1 MMTGDWVI
9 TATGVISAAGA
20 GREPLHQA
28 LCAATPLA
36 QPAGD
41 EAPGLF
47 TASLQ
52 DFKAKDH
59 IQRRGLRDLSRASQ
73 LACVAAFPLAH
84 LLEHTDPVEVGVV
97 LGTGWGCL
105 ESVVD
110 FEWET
115 CSLKPRFLNPLLFAE
130 TVPNIPAGQISIF
143 FGWSGFSLTVSSSGA
158 SGLEA
163 LRCAM
168 ELLEEERSPMVV
180 AGGADA
186 INVPALRVLQSDGQM
201 ASTARSLPMARDRDG
216 LIGGEGA
223 CLLLLESSDH
233 ARNRGA
239 QPLARLRAAVGRFN
253 GSGSDQGGPR
263 STDIADVLR
272 ELLQRAEL
280 TADDVDLVASS
291 ADASPA
297 DGEEALALH
306 DVFGDGTDAPLVMTP
321 KGILGES
328 WGASGPLAAA
338 AAIEC
343 MRTGQVPPRPQGFV
357 MDPYLP
363 PLRLPSETTCA
374 QVRNA
379 VVLARSAGGQTS
391 AILLSSPGES

>member
-1 MMTGDWVI
+1 MTGHWVI
-9 TATGVISAAGA
+9 SATGVISAAGA
-20 GREPLHQA
+20 GGEALHQA
-28 LCAATPLA
+28 LCAAAPLA
-36 QPAGD
+36 RPAGD

-52 DFKAKDH
+52 DFKAKDY
-59 IQRRGLRDLSRASQ
+59 IQRRGLRDLSRTSQ
-73 LACVAAFPLAH
+73 LACVAAFPLSRA
-84 LLEHTDPVEVGVV
+84 LENADPVDVGVV

-130 TVPNIPAGQISIF
+130 TVPNVPAGQISIF
-143 FGWSGFSLTVSSSGA
+143 FGWSGFSLTVSCSGA

-163 LRCAM
+163 LRDAV
-168 ELLEEERSPMVV
+168 ELLEEQRSPMVV

-186 INVPALRVLQSDGQM
+186 INVPALRVLQSDGKM
-201 ASTARSLPMARDRDG
+201 ASTAPSLPMGRDRNG
-216 LIGGEGA
+216 IVGGEGA
-223 CLLLLESSDH
+223 CLLLLESADH
-233 ARNRGA
+233 AHGRGV
-239 QPLARLRAAVGRFN
+239 QPLARLRATAGR
-253 GSGSDQGGPR
+253 SDGGGDGQTGPR
-263 STDIADVLR
+263 SADIADVLR
-272 ELLQRAEL
+272 ELLEQAEL
-280 TADDVDLVASS
+280 KAGDVDLVASS

-306 DVFGDGTDAPLVMTP
+306 EIFGEGADAPLVMTP

-357 MDPYLP
+357 TDPHLP
-363 PLRLPSETTCA
+363 PLRLPSETTNA

-379 VVLARSAGGQTS
+379 VVLARSAGGQAS
-391 AILLSSPGES
+391 AVLLSSPGAC